1 MGSVRRASLALAAVL
16 VGVSC
21 GGAAGTGTAS
31 PTVAR
36 PSSTAAAASPS
47 SSPPP
52 AMLGRD
58 PALSAFSFSDVG
70 SGAWRF
76 DPAKGDLRAEP
87 APSPSGSG
95 GRSDYVVAVSPS
107 GRYAALAHLVRSGSL
122 ADDRNELWLVDQVT
136 GAARTLFVPPP
147 WPLSAKPGPT
157 PSGGPLPARLYA
169 NRGFYFGSWSPDDR
183 YIAFWSLDILSG
195 SIDADGRPLAIV
207 DTLTAATVE
216 LGKTLLSSPPW
227 RAPHTLAYVAGAGRI
242 TTDHKQLRTWSPE
255 TGSREVSAAGEIG
268 LSPAWAPDGRLYF
281 IRAPE
286 GQWDPLGL
294 ANGAGV
300 GDRHAV
306 VVDLASG
313 GRADLARLPGFSTV
327 GIFVPPLGRR
337 LLRVEKR
344 LDPAATLATHSPNM
358 WLELWSSDADGTKPL
373 PLLRLR
379 QQPFGY
385 YAAYDLDRYGTS
397 GLRLAWR

>member
-1 MGSVRRASLALAAVL
+1 MRCGPLALLAVL
-16 VGVSC
+16 IGVPCTAPVG
-21 GGAAGTGTAS
+21 AGTAS

-36 PSSTAAAASPS
+36 PASPAAAASPS

-52 AMLGRD
+52 AIFGRD
-58 PALSAFSFSDVG
+58 PALGAFSFNDIG

-87 APSPSGSG
+87 AQSPPDIG
-95 GRSDYVVAVSPS
+95 GTSDYVVAVSPS
-107 GRYAALAHLVRSGSL
+107 GRYEALAHLVRSGSI
-122 ADDRNELWLVDQVT
+122 ADDRNELWLVDRVT
-136 GAARTLFVPPP
+136 RAARTLFVPPP
-147 WPLSAKPGPT
+147 QRFSAKPGAT
-157 PSGGPLPARLYA
+157 PSSGPQPARIYA
-169 NRGFYFGSWSPDDR
+169 DRSFYFGSWSPDDR

-195 SIDADGRPLAIV
+195 SISADGRPLAIV
-207 DTLTAATVE
+207 DTLTAETVE

-255 TGSREVSAAGEIG
+255 TGSRAVSAAGEIG

-286 GQWDPLGL
+286 GQWDPRGL
-294 ANGAGV
+294 MGGTGV
-300 GDRHAV
+300 GDRRAV

-327 GIFVPPLGRR
+327 GVSVPPAGRR
-337 LLRVEKR
+337 LLRLEKR
-344 LDPAATLATHSPNM
+344 LDPAATLTTPDPNM
-358 WLELWSSDADGTKPL
+358 WLELWSSDTDGTNPL

-385 YAAYDLDRYGTS
+385 YAAYDLDRYGFY
-397 GLRLAWR
+397 GLRLVWR